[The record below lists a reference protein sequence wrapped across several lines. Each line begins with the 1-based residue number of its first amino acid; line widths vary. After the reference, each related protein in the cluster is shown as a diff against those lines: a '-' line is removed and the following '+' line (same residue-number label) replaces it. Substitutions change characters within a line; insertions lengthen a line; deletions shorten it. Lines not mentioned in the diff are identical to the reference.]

1 MTEKQLLDNFHRE
14 DRKEISVAAGL
25 GTRGAKE
32 LIINGKGEKEGYV
45 GDIIIRRQTRDG
57 YKSSYETKDTGVE
70 AVVTSSGHGSYS
82 LTAGGE
88 YGYSQRA
95 ERGTRTMPTPN
106 AGFEDSVSRI
116 SVQGNSTL
124 EDGSFFKGHANVDS
138 LSREL
143 DNHSVAFSEEQTVF
157 SIGAGASY
165 NKKLHEKFRGKA
177 EVEVKSDKFSVSGG
191 ADRKFTKT
199 VLSLGG
205 NYDIS
210 DKSELQFGLK
220 SMSLMDRD
228 RTAPYARLDYRW
240 EKPWQAIISYDEDL
254 GNDSL
259 EKILMPARY
268 VVSTPLEASRKKTLK
283 GAVNYRTTRGDTL
296 GIEVFSQ
303 TEHDAL
309 EYLDIN
315 DPVRAM
321 LTSGYRFLDRAK
333 RRGTTLKGQFKLE
346 NSFRFNI
353 AGTWQTPEND
363 VNGQR
368 ISYEPEKILD
378 VGVNYS
384 EGKWMVDFTR
394 RAEFERTARTLTT
407 EFSAE
412 DYSRSDLAIRYRV
425 NDRFSAYMKIKDI
438 YDEAKEI
445 RYNVPE
451 EGRVTLAG
459 IEAHF

>member
-1 MTEKQLLDNFHRE
+1 
-14 DRKEISVAAGL
+14 
-25 GTRGAKE
+25 
-32 LIINGKGEKEGYV
+32 
-45 GDIIIRRQTRDG
+45 
-57 YKSSYETKDTGVE
+57 
-70 AVVTSSGHGSYS
+70 
-82 LTAGGE
+82 
-88 YGYSQRA
+88 
-95 ERGTRTMPTPN
+95 
-106 AGFEDSVSRI
+106 
-116 SVQGNSTL
+116 
-124 EDGSFFKGHANVDS
+124 
-138 LSREL
+138 
-143 DNHSVAFSEEQTVF
+143 
-157 SIGAGASY
+157 
-165 NKKLHEKFRGKA
+165 
-177 EVEVKSDKFSVSGG
+177 
-191 ADRKFTKT
+191 
-199 VLSLGG
+199 
-205 NYDIS
+205 
-210 DKSELQFGLK
+210 
-220 SMSLMDRD
+220 
-228 RTAPYARLDYRW
+228 
-240 EKPWQAIISYDEDL
+240 
-254 GNDSL
+254 
-259 EKILMPARY
+259 
-268 VVSTPLEASRKKTLK
+268 
-283 GAVNYRTTRGDTL
+283 
-296 GIEVFSQ
+296 
-303 TEHDAL
+303 
-309 EYLDIN
+309 
-315 DPVRAM
+315 M

>member
-1 MTEKQLLDNFHRE
+1 
-14 DRKEISVAAGL
+14 
-25 GTRGAKE
+25 
-32 LIINGKGEKEGYV
+32 
-45 GDIIIRRQTRDG
+45 
-57 YKSSYETKDTGVE
+57 
-70 AVVTSSGHGSYS
+70 
-82 LTAGGE
+82 
-88 YGYSQRA
+88 
-95 ERGTRTMPTPN
+95 MPTPN